1 MFKSKG
7 LEKDMVA
14 SAAAIAQRECSTVDQ
29 QPATP
34 VSTPVSCIGSGMSIV
49 GNVEC
54 SGSAQVFGRIEGELR
69 ATELVI
75 GEGAQIE
82 GSIQAQEVTISGRVK
97 GTIRA
102 IRVSL
107 LRANVEG
114 DIIHRTLS
122 IDEASVF
129 EGMSRRVENPVE
141 RRTDNAAESS
151 SSTAPKAAQ
160 KKTVPSP
167 SVVPAAVP
175 ASNGALQPN

>member
-1 MFKSKG
+1 MFKG
-7 LEKDMVA
+7 LEKNNNAVA
-14 SAAAIAQRECSTVDQ
+14 SAAAMPQPERSAVGQYASTLV
-29 QPATP
+29 P
-34 VSTPVSCIGSGMSIV
+34 TPVSCIGSAMSIV
-49 GNVEC
+49 GTVEC
-54 SGSAQVFGRIEGELR
+54 SGAAQVFGRIEGELR

-167 SVVPAAVP
+167 SVVPPAVP